1 MAEYMGMAEY
11 YAEYLPAL
19 SLSNILIS
27 GLSVNPVMSK
37 STALVN
43 QNENNNVCCNKNGGY
58 YLEPGNNFE
67 ILIIRHFRR
76 ETLRSF
82 SFVVY
87 IPVETSRDITIYKF
101 TPSIFWKNWVSV

>member
-19 SLSNILIS
+19 SLSNSLTLIS

-43 QNENNNVCCNKNGGY
+43 QNENNNVRCNKNGGY
-58 YLEPGNNFE
+58 Y
-67 ILIIRHFRR
+67 
-76 ETLRSF
+76 
-82 SFVVY
+82 
-87 IPVETSRDITIYKF
+87 
-101 TPSIFWKNWVSV
+101 

>member
-19 SLSNILIS
+19 SLSNSLIS

-58 YLEPGNNFE
+58 YLEPGNNISKFSSSDISGERPFE
-67 ILIIRHFRR
+67 VFLSWFTSPSR
-76 ETLRSF
+76 L
-82 SFVVY
+82 
-87 IPVETSRDITIYKF
+87 VET
-101 TPSIFWKNWVSV
+101 

>member
-19 SLSNILIS
+19 SLSNSLIS

-58 YLEPGNNFE
+58 YLEPGNNSKFSSSDISGERPFE
-67 ILIIRHFRR
+67 VFLSWFTSPSR
-76 ETLRSF
+76 L
-82 SFVVY
+82 
-87 IPVETSRDITIYKF
+87 VET
-101 TPSIFWKNWVSV
+101 